1 MQTLTRPV
9 TAEQLELLSAQGEHY
24 ELINGELRE
33 MSPTG
38 ARHGRLSFRLPFY
51 VTEYIYNH
59 DLGEVFAAETG
70 FLVSTNP
77 DTVLAPDFAFVA
89 HSRLPDPVPD
99 GYIPVIPDLVL
110 ETRSPS
116 DRPKAVA
123 EKVGQWLALG
133 VRLVWEM
140 NPATQ
145 IVTVYTPGAEPQEV
159 AAGGTLGGGDV
170 LPGFALPL
178 SRVFG

>member
-1 MQTLTRPV
+1 MQTVTRPV
-9 TAEQLELLSAQGEHY
+9 TAEELELLSAQGGHY
-24 ELINGELRE
+24 ELVNGELRE
-33 MSPTG
+33 MSPPGSEHGFVTLSLA
-38 ARHGRLSFRLPFY
+38 ARVTIY
-51 VTEYIYNH
+51 VQDNA
-59 DLGEVFAAETG
+59 LGMTFASETG
-70 FLVSTNP
+70 VLISRRP
-77 DTVLAPDFAFVA
+77 DTVLAPDLAFVA
-89 HSRLPDPVPD
+89 KGRLSVPLPK

-123 EKVGQWLALG
+123 EKVQQWLALG

-145 IVTVYTPGAEPQEV
+145 IVTVYAPGAEPQEV
-159 AAGGTLGGGDV
+159 PADGILDGGDV
-170 LPGFALPL
+170 LPGFLLPL